1 VERVLR
7 RGRLSVA
14 FRLLLALP
22 QFIALYVLSVV
33 GSLILVVGWFAA
45 LVLGRLPDAIAEFL
59 GHVIGYSA
67 RVSAYTLLLTDRYP
81 PFQLI
86 AEDYPVRVELA
97 PGKLNRL
104 AVLFRLILLIPAQI
118 VASLVFI
125 GLAVASFFI
134 WLLVL
139 VLGRVP
145 GSLFDA
151 TTALVRYNVRCSA
164 YYWLVT
170 AAYPWGLFGD
180 RPAPATPSGEAA
192 VAIPAAGPAAAAG
205 QFPWAAPA
213 SEAMPGLAEAMPGLA
228 EAMPA
233 GAAVA
238 GRAEGLEPPRAA
250 RRLVL
255 SAGAKGLVV
264 LFLVLGAATEVAS
277 ATVGAITAGSTA
289 SKAESLTAV
298 AAAHDTL
305 VSSGQKYQQDI
316 AACNQQLRCVQAAD
330 GELAH
335 AFEAF
340 ATEVDR
346 LKFPS
351 SAQDEGAEVQRAGRQ
366 FSRALQ
372 GLAAAPSVEEYT
384 RLADDVDQISDSF
397 DQRYAALVNEL
408 AS

>member
-205 QFPWAAPA
+205 QLPWAAPA
-213 SEAMPGLAEAMPGLA
+213 SEAMSGLSEPV
-228 EAMPA
+228 PA
-233 GAAVA
+233 GAAFA

-298 AAAHDTL
+298 AAAHDIL